1 MTKTDPIP
9 SADQRQPLR
18 YRYLDGSVPDFEDD
32 MEDLE
37 YLFESLRR
45 LSS

>member
-1 MTKTDPIP
+1 MTDRPDTPGADRKPPIP
-9 SADQRQPLR
+9 DR
-18 YRYLDGSVPDFEDD
+18 YPDGSYPDFEDD

-45 LSS
+45 LTF

>member
-9 SADQRQPLR
+9 SADERNPLR
-18 YRYLDGSVPDFEDD
+18 HRYPDGSVPDFDD
-32 MEDLE
+32 GMEDLD

-45 LSS
+45 LTF